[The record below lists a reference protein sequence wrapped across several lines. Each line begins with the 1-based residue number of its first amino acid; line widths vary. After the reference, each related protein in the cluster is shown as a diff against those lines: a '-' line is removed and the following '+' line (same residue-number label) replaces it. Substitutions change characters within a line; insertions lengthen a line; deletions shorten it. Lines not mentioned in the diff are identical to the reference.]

1 MMVDAIVVGG
11 GIVGASAAY
20 HLVCGGAKTLLIDR
34 ADTGRATDA
43 GAGII
48 TAGTGGLGIA
58 DAWFEIALKADRYYP
73 VLVEQ
78 LTSEQAGETGYAPC
92 GLLRVAVADNEVL
105 AMENSK

>member
-1 MMVDAIVVGG
+1 MVDAIVIGG

-20 HLVCGGAKTLLIDR
+20 HLLTGGARTLLIDR
-34 ADTGRATDA
+34 VDAGRATDA

-73 VLVEQ
+73 ELVEQ
-78 LTSEQAGETGYAPC
+78 LKAEQAGDTGYAPC
-92 GLLRVAVADNEVL
+92 GLLRVAVDDDEVKAL
-105 AMENSK
+105 E